1 MADTESREEL
11 TVEHSKR
18 TLVASAFERIQLL
31 FHVLVRFS
39 SPEESAVKS
48 GIQWLELRGQKETL
62 AKAKEY
68 IKSLCNP
75 ELVIDVPFAEQFH
88 SVLLDAK
95 DDLEKTTSAVVGFPS
110 HKSCSIQGG
119 ALAVT
124 MAQSLIEDKLKSPQ
138 LTSQPIVIEPQL
150 REFAVKLG
158 YSDRVIDQAVQKLG
172 TNVTQNTLLN
182 ELLKTTAS
190 LRYQISAGSSQ
201 PKPSPAPATSYPRRE
216 VVARGPSGTAP
227 GMVRYDAAPE
237 QVIRPPMHQN
247 WDREPPAG
255 PIPLYALRDAHPRG
269 AQSLPRTGYEMP
281 GDVVSRGTKRV
292 FEAQRP
298 PDIVAR
304 GAPASSATPLM
315 QGHAPHYS
323 NQVSPLY
330 EANGEVAGSS
340 NVSTSERIIDEQE
353 LLMYQQI
360 VGAKKAATNTSSNL
374 RPVVIDGSNVAMS
387 HGRQEFYSCKGIQ
400 LCVDWFRQRGHKEI
414 TVFVPSWRKEA
425 SRPEKPIT
433 EQEILYNLE
442 REGVLV
448 FTPSRKV
455 NGRRI
460 VCYDD
465 RFIIKLAAETDG
477 VVVSNDNFRDLAK
490 ENSKWRET
498 VEQRLLM
505 YSFVGDLF
513 MLPDDPLGRHG
524 PNLNDFLRKG
534 SPTHPRICPY
544 LKKCTYGLK
553 CRFYHP
559 ERDQDTINLKLE
571 KLVAIFGESVSEAAM
586 RKAISD
592 NPVASVT
599 ELANNLCDTMGKY

>member
-1 MADTESREEL
+1 M
-11 TVEHSKR
+11 
-18 TLVASAFERIQLL
+18 
-31 FHVLVRFS
+31 
-39 SPEESAVKS
+39 
-48 GIQWLELRGQKETL
+48 
-62 AKAKEY
+62 
-68 IKSLCNP
+68 
-75 ELVIDVPFAEQFH
+75 
-88 SVLLDAK
+88 
-95 DDLEKTTSAVVGFPS
+95 
-110 HKSCSIQGG
+110 
-119 ALAVT
+119 
-124 MAQSLIEDKLKSPQ
+124 
-138 LTSQPIVIEPQL
+138 
-150 REFAVKLG
+150 
-158 YSDRVIDQAVQKLG
+158 
-172 TNVTQNTLLN
+172 
-182 ELLKTTAS
+182 
-190 LRYQISAGSSQ
+190 
-201 PKPSPAPATSYPRRE
+201 
-216 VVARGPSGTAP
+216 
-227 GMVRYDAAPE
+227 
-237 QVIRPPMHQN
+237 
-247 WDREPPAG
+247 
-255 PIPLYALRDAHPRG
+255 
-269 AQSLPRTGYEMP
+269 
-281 GDVVSRGTKRV
+281 
-292 FEAQRP
+292 
-298 PDIVAR
+298 
-304 GAPASSATPLM
+304 
-315 QGHAPHYS
+315 
-323 NQVSPLY
+323 
-330 EANGEVAGSS
+330 
-340 NVSTSERIIDEQE
+340 
-353 LLMYQQI
+353 
-360 VGAKKAATNTSSNL
+360 
-374 RPVVIDGSNVAMS
+374 
-387 HGRQEFYSCKGIQ
+387 
-400 LCVDWFRQRGHKEI
+400 
-414 TVFVPSWRKEA
+414 PSWRKEA

-505 YSFVGDLF
+505 YSFVGDMF

-553 CRFYHP
+553 CRYYHP